1 MGLIV
6 KLSIMTL
13 GIIRMSLCCVSHLPF
28 VMLSVIMQSVI
39 VLNVIMLIVIVLIVI
54 TLSVVAPYISPTLLL
69 PQQNAGLAKRPG
81 TVSFMKSSLG
91 WALLNP
97 WRVF

>member
-1 MGLIV
+1 
-6 KLSIMTL
+6 
-13 GIIRMSLCCVSHLPF
+13 
-28 VMLSVIMQSVI
+28 MQSVI
-39 VLNVIMLIVIVLIVI
+39 VLNVIMLIVIVLNVI
-54 TLSVVAPYISPTLLL
+54 MLSVIMQSVIVLNVLMLSVIVLNVIMLSVFAPYISPKLLL
-69 PQQNAGLAKRPG
+69 PQQNAGLVKRPG